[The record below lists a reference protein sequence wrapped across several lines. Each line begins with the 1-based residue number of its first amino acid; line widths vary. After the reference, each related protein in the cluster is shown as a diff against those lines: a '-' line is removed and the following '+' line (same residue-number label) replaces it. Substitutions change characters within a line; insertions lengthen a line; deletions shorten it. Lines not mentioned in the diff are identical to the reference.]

1 MRRFRFRIAVAVTSL
16 ALVLLL
22 AGTGAVLVRNTVAN
36 GPWSWGHRYGPGFG
50 GPGFELPEELQ
61 SLRDLAPEERFA
73 HFRGAQINLTDAED
87 QPVRINLT
95 PGMVTAASATSLS
108 IAANDGSAK
117 TFTLDDQTM
126 IRSKGVR
133 GGDEATEP
141 ALAQDDKVVVVTL
154 NDSTTATA
162 VMNVGTGGFGWGH
175 R

>member
-1 MRRFRFRIAVAVTSL
+1 MRRFRFPIAVAVTSL
-16 ALVLLL
+16 VLVLAL
-22 AGTGAVLVRNTVAN
+22 ATIGGLLVRNTVAS
-36 GPWSWGHRYGPGFG
+36 GPWGWGHRGGPGSG
-50 GPGFELPEELQ
+50 GPGFELPEELE
-61 SLRDLAPEERFA
+61 SLRDLPPEERFA

-95 PGMVTAASATSLS
+95 PGTVTAASATSLS
-108 IAANDGSAK
+108 IAVNDGSAK
-117 TFTLDDQTM
+117 TFTLNDQTV

-162 VMNVGTGGFGWGH
+162 VMNVGTGGFGWRH